1 VDQPPPSLNTPHGEI
16 ALPAFLPDA
25 TRGVVQS
32 VDAHDLRQCGVRTLQ
47 MNVFHLMQ
55 KPGSSTIHAL
65 GGLHRMSGWEGPIT
79 TDSGGFQVYSL
90 IRQNP
95 GRGTLTDRGAIFR
108 AEGSDRRFRLTP
120 EKSIQLQFSY
130 GSDVLFCLDDCT
142 HVDAPSDEQLASVS
156 RTIRWAKRAKA
167 EFRRLVERGAGR
179 GHVPRLFAI
188 VQGGGLR
195 DLRQRCAE
203 ALLEIEFDGYGYG
216 GWPLNHEGN
225 LLEDI
230 FGYVRDLI
238 PLEFPLHALGV
249 GHPAYVKRSFE
260 LGYRLFDSTMPT
272 RDARHGRLY
281 VFAVDPATSA
291 LAGEWFGYVHIAD
304 KKYIK
309 QSTPLS
315 PFCDCACCAAYSA
328 GYLHHL
334 FKLRDPLYPRLA
346 TIHNLRFTSQLMS
359 ALGRQRQV
367 AP

>member
-1 VDQPPPSLNTPHGEI
+1 
-16 ALPAFLPDA
+16 
-25 TRGVVQS
+25 
-32 VDAHDLRQCGVRTLQ
+32 
-47 MNVFHLMQ
+47 
-55 KPGSSTIHAL
+55 
-65 GGLHRMSGWEGPIT
+65 
-79 TDSGGFQVYSL
+79 
-90 IRQNP
+90 
-95 GRGTLTDRGAIFR
+95 
-108 AEGSDRRFRLTP
+108 
-120 EKSIQLQFSY
+120 
-130 GSDVLFCLDDCT
+130 
-142 HVDAPSDEQLASVS
+142 
-156 RTIRWAKRAKA
+156 
-167 EFRRLVERGAGR
+167 
-179 GHVPRLFAI
+179 VPRLFAI

-203 ALLEIEFDGYGYG
+203 ALLEIGFDGYGYG
-216 GWPLNHEGN
+216 GWPLDHEGN